1 MQGRLRLLLIVAFL
15 LVIGALIVVF
25 VVLPG
30 GNSTATTPQSTSIAQ
45 GATQPPAVTLA
56 PTQPPVVFV
65 DIVVAVQNIS
75 RGAVIPPDAIA
86 LFPWPETSL
95 PTNAFTGIEG
105 LDTIIGT
112 RARTDIFTEQPI
124 LASMI
129 VEDLSELASVGSDLA
144 ASIPSGLVAVAV
156 PVDRLTSV
164 AYGIQRGDR
173 VDIII
178 SALFVDIDEEFQTI
192 LPNDTQL
199 VSIGYDPESGSVT
212 LNVGEAVQGR
222 FESIA
227 IPGVSLGDGRTLNS
241 WPAVI
246 GPQEAARP
254 RLATQRTIQD
264 ALVMGLGDFPADGRL
279 FGDVPTPTPL
289 EALPTPIPA
298 QGTTAVP
305 PTSVPRP
312 DIVTLAVTPQDAVM
326 LTYLIETRIPITFAL
341 RSASDT
347 SQAPTVP
354 VTLDYVLTT
363 YGIRI
368 PDKLTY
374 SLQPAIR
381 SIRQLVGGSVIQLD
395 SQP

>member
-15 LVIGALIVVF
+15 LVIGALVLVF

-30 GNSTATTPQSTSIAQ
+30 TDTADT
-45 GATQPPAVTLA
+45 PPAQQTNIVQNPNQATNTPVP

-65 DIVVAVQNIS
+65 DIVVAVQNLS
-75 RGAVIPPDAIA
+75 RGSLIPPDAIA
-86 LFPWPETSL
+86 LFPWPEQSL
-95 PTNAFTGIEG
+95 PVNAITDLE
-105 LDTIIGT
+105 TVIGT
-112 RARTDIFTEQPI
+112 RARTDIYTEQPI

-129 VEDLSELASVGSDLA
+129 IEDLSELASVGSDLA

-192 LPNDTQL
+192 LPNDTRL
-199 VSIGYDPESGSVT
+199 VSIAYDAESGSVT
-212 LNVGEAVQGR
+212 LSVGEPVQGR

-246 GPQEAARP
+246 GPQEAPRP

-264 ALVMGLGDFPADGRL
+264 ALVMGLGDFPLDGRL
-279 FGDVPTPTPL
+279 FGDVATPTPVD
-289 EALPTPIPA
+289 ALPTPVPA
-298 QGTTAVP
+298 QGATAVP
-305 PTSVPRP
+305 ATAIPRP

-347 SQAPTVP
+347 SQSPTVP

-363 YGIRI
+363 YGIQI

-381 SIRQLVGGSVIQLD
+381 SIRQLVGGETIQLD
-395 SQP
+395 TQP